1 MKSRT
6 VPQVN
11 SAQHLTKPFFALEA
25 TDGDAR
31 AGTLSTPHGDAPTP
45 AFMPVATQGTVK
57 ALDSADLRAAGARIV
72 LSNTYHLYLRPGVDI
87 VRALG
92 GLHGFMRWDGPT
104 LTDSGGFQGFSLSH
118 LRRITDD
125 AIVFKSHID
134 GSAHTFTPEAAIRHQ
149 EAIGADIVMP
159 LDICVA
165 ADSDHATVAAAL
177 DKTHRWL
184 MRCREARTRDD
195 QTLFGIAQ
203 GGLFPELRRK
213 SAEFIAGV
221 GFAGYAIGGLSVGES
236 KRDMYEAVGFTA
248 PLLPTDAPR
257 YLMGVGSP
265 EDLVEC
271 VARGIDMF
279 DCVLPT
285 RIARNGSLF
294 TRDGRLNISGA
305 RFKTLD
311 APIEE
316 GCDCYA
322 CLTFSAAYV
331 HHLFRARELLAYRLA
346 TIHNLRFVL
355 RLMEEMRAAILAGD
369 FARYRA
375 EFHSRFTPPDERV
388 RRAQKRKWLQSAR
401 GVA

>member
-1 MKSRT
+1 M
-6 VPQVN
+6 N
-11 SAQHLTKPFFALEA
+11 SARHLTKPFFALEA
-25 TDGDAR
+25 VDGDAR
-31 AGTLSTPHGDAPTP
+31 AGMLSTPHGDAPTP

-72 LSNTYHLYLRPGVDI
+72 LSNTYHLYLRPGVDV

-149 EAIGADIVMP
+149 EAIGADIIMP

-165 ADSDHATVAAAL
+165 ADIDRETVAAAL

-195 QTLFGIAQ
+195 QRLFGIAQ

-213 SAEFIAGV
+213 SAAFIAGV

-294 TRDGRLNISGA
+294 TRAGRLNISGA
-305 RFKTLD
+305 RFKALD

-369 FARYRA
+369 FARYRT

-388 RRAQKRKWLQSAR
+388 RRAQKRKWLQAAR
-401 GVA
+401 GGV